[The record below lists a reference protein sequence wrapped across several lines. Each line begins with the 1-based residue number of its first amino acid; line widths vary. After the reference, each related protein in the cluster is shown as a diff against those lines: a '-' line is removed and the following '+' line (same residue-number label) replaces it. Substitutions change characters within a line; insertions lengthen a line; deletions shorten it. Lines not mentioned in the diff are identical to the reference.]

1 MTNDIICFTSIGHPT
16 FEESV
21 WQFTHPSEERNETIL
36 KRPHVDLCTMYLLY
50 NLYNRHFFVS
60 LASWQ
65 SFSRTTMKK
74 TCLCKS
80 HSHDLGRQMLAER
93 VAVFC
98 RCPLCFDPNCRLC
111 KVNTMNLKHPAQTA
125 MFLLESKPVGL
136 VPLWLCMWKEKW
148 LDKE

>member
-21 WQFTHPSEERNETIL
+21 WQFTHPSATRKEM
-36 KRPHVDLCTMYLLY
+36 KPYLNGLTLTYVLY

-111 KVNTMNLKHPAQTA
+111 KVNTMNLKPPAQTA

-136 VPLWLCMWKEKW
+136 VPLWLCIWKEKW

>member
-1 MTNDIICFTSIGHPT
+1 MILFVSHLLGIPLLRNP
-16 FEESV
+16 SV
-21 WQFTHPSEERNETIL
+21 WQFAHPSEERNETIF

-98 RCPLCFDPNCRLC
+98 RCPLCFDPNCRLR